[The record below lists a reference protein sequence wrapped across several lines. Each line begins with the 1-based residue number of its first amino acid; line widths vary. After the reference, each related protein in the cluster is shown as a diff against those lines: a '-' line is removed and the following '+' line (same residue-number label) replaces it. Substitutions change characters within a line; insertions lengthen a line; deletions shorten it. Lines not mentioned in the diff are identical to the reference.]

1 MPGKLKLQGFL
12 LRFDKIG
19 WTVGCMQVYETG
31 KCHRFFIGPVHL
43 LKFHIK
49 QLLLTLQHAHACGR

>member
-1 MPGKLKLQGFL
+1 M
-12 LRFDKIG
+12 RFDKIG